1 MGQISVSGPY
11 SGKSYPIIIAGDV
24 PTDEEYGRISEYIRT
39 QEAAVKADLE
49 NKYGDVE
56 GPDDGTAIGRAYR
69 RASGSGSQAIGD
81 LIETVGQKTG
91 IAALADYG
99 TDYAEEARQ
108 ELGQENILQSIAQ
121 RPVGRYQD
129 VNDFSTGLEYLG
141 GLVGGTGSSLESGL
155 KGGIAGGIAG
165 SVIPGAG
172 TLSGFGAGFTAG
184 LVPEFAGKN
193 IQAQEAVKGEDN
205 VSLTTAV
212 GTAVA
217 QALAERLGLKA
228 MAAMGISPNAVG
240 KKVTQRILSGAFKGG
255 GTEALTETFQTA
267 AERLQSGAPMDQ
279 VFDEEGIDQLKNAFV
294 GGALLGT
301 GIGGAAGGIRGPRPE
316 PIIDPNA
323 VPPAADPQLD
333 LGDPVQAKPTSNVDD
348 LAFGPVLSDA
358 EKLAE
363 YDALMAPLRE
373 VVLDSK
379 GEKIKEESPLEKAKR
394 EYEEANPVSK
404 PAAKAPKETQLDLL
418 DENKAKSPTTAAE
431 RADNRVFAE
440 ADTAN
445 NAFDKVAQAA
455 ATKAKKD
462 KERAD
467 AAQARADKTKA
478 AKDLKEAEA
487 AKKKADKA
495 ALVAKKAQERAD
507 KAKAKTEPRTAEPT
521 VEEDTSEIDLAAN
534 LAASKAQTETDQ
546 GRDVEGVETST
557 GTVEVEETNPVD
569 PVTVDST
576 KLRTFKEYLV
586 DKIDA
591 NDVKAA
597 EFIQS
602 VASPEDIATARTLG
616 FDIPN
621 DNATYADIVRAITPS
636 LKPVVEPRTAGDKVE
651 ATPIVEPVVE
661 PRTAGDKVEATP
673 AVEPVVEPVVEPD
686 TTVEDIYTPNVEQQY
701 IDGIVTPVEP
711 RTAGDKVEA
720 APVVEPEAKP
730 VVPDTVEASLDRDAV
745 GVGAVGRGFKP
756 EDVPA
761 GIKGV
766 DSTPKPVE
774 PTTEPIAAVEA
785 RDNVTKAENKTLQER
800 IRSIIINKYIPKTYK
815 SAAVDRKTY
824 GKLLIAAAYVIDPET
839 GNRSLNYMDPT
850 SIADK
855 EQIIF
860 LLEATPK
867 ELKAKFTDPELYK
880 SALAARKYFAVS
892 LNAGLAIDELAHDIV
907 YGSTKSSSE
916 AGMSVEQQV
925 FNAGRNKPAA
935 FAAKDWLEEF
945 LEPETFKYYKDRVRA
960 EIEVQAGTKAA
971 ARRRATADTERSK
984 QAGFEEA
991 FADDNVAKGSNKSQ
1005 AAAFRKAQEDLEA
1018 QAEADRQRDNAAS
1031 VTLGARVSA
1040 VPEQQGPS
1048 KAGFTASKKAK
1059 AEAAFNKF
1067 VEESG
1072 LFKPLPTESVVYLD
1086 DPMSP
1091 SAMGFLGSG
1100 MLKETLYAIA
1110 QGTNYPKLAKIANK
1124 LADMA
1129 GTTKIV
1135 FVPDLV
1141 DMDGAPSAGQFDP
1154 RTNTISINPKS
1165 GMNTHTVLHEM
1176 VHAAVSASLAKNSA
1190 STLALRN
1197 VFNDVKDVLDT
1208 EYGAT
1213 NLDEFI
1219 SEALTNPAFQ
1229 EKLGQLVYKG
1239 DLHKGKTALQR
1250 LYNAIT
1256 NFVRRMIGLQPKPL
1270 TSALSEI
1277 DYLIEGMLA
1286 PAPQFRD
1293 ADSLALMTPAAAN
1306 GFLNSAITNGPI
1318 FNNAGKTRYLAWIED
1333 AAKNVSLGL
1342 FGGANKFLMQATP
1355 LHYLADI
1362 SEKDFGDLGA
1372 KLNTTVNEANGA
1384 YGKQID
1390 ELKNTL
1396 LPIVQWGKA
1405 NKGLQ
1410 DQFNRMVNEA
1420 TRREVDPVLDR
1431 PAAVKKYGKDP
1442 EKMANWEQVR
1452 SDYEA
1457 LVNASPAVVRIY
1469 ATMRN
1474 LFRGLRND
1482 IRNAVDER
1490 LTIAIPDGAVRARVM
1505 KSFYDKLTSKG
1516 TIEPYTPLEREG
1528 DLWIYYNGVDPVTG
1542 NLERYAESFTTPA
1555 ERARA
1560 WAETQEAVRSGIRSN
1575 QKLMASMAELVRQ
1588 KKHANI
1594 EEAIDAQIGVTEA
1607 ASISEVNF
1615 NNAPPASFIAQLT
1628 KQIRDNSPSDTKEQR
1643 ETTNKIINEI
1653 GELVLNTI
1661 PETSYMQSFR
1671 TRKGT
1676 LGNIEDAIR
1685 ATTKRATLLGR
1696 QAVQMKYGNKFD
1708 AIKVELQAAYDK
1720 AGGEGN
1726 TTPAMRDMYDTLVSF
1741 ADSGTGVNRSNFS
1754 KMLTNIGFNMT
1765 LGFNVSGALVNL
1777 SQIPLTVFPV
1787 YGAKYGYDKTSSAIG
1802 EAMRLIHN
1810 SGRKRM
1816 VEVYG
1821 DKVDAEGNPI
1831 KEMQEVT
1838 GTPADR
1844 SVSNYDY
1851 ANETDP
1857 RKKRMQFAVGVGE
1870 RLGLFKRT
1878 LAYDMLDI
1886 DGTNGGME
1894 KFNAASG
1901 FMLHHGERINREV
1914 AFTAAYNLEADIL
1927 DAQAAKDNRTVS
1939 DAEYEQAAEK
1949 AFYMVEMTNG
1959 GSASAASPQIMQGSI
1974 GSVVFMYK
1982 RYGVSMLSL
1991 LHKLA
1996 KEGMVGQSAEAKKL
2010 AAYQLAGIYGSAALM
2025 SGVRGVPFF
2034 GAAAMVYNL
2043 LKDDDEESMQSI
2055 VRRVTGE
2062 GYYSGAV
2069 NYVTGTNVAT
2079 RIQLSDLLFRDTL
2092 IDRDQPAIWTAVE
2105 MLGGPAIGIALQM
2118 DRAADLFAAGEFAR
2132 GAEAFAPSAARNVM
2146 KSVRFYKDG
2155 GAETLAGDIIA
2166 PVHPLHAVAQAL
2178 GFIPA
2183 ELARAYELNAEIKSM
2198 EKGTKSR
2205 RKRILD
2211 EIARARADGDNE
2223 AEQAAYDKIPAYNA
2237 EHPDWPING
2246 KSIEKSMNSRA
2257 ENTSKKFQG
2266 ISIHP
2271 KLRDTY
2277 MDFADQFSGK
2287 ATMF

>member
-1 MGQISVSGPY
+1 MGQISVPGPY

-39 QEAAVKADLE
+39 QEAAVKTDLE
-49 NKYGDVE
+49 SRYGDVE

-81 LIETVGQKTG
+81 LIETIGQKTG

-129 VNDFSTGLEYLG
+129 VNDVSTGLEYLG

-193 IQAQEAVKGEDN
+193 IQAQEAVKGKDN

-228 MAAMGISPNAVG
+228 MAAIGISPTAVG

-316 PIIDPNA
+316 PIVNVDPDA
-323 VPPAADPQLD
+323 VPPAADPQLN

-348 LAFGPVLSDA
+348 LAFGPVVSDA

-363 YDALMAPLRE
+363 YEALMAGLRE
-373 VVLDSK
+373 GTFTPSAATSITPEDRVAKDATAATTATAATAAAENK
-379 GEKIKEESPLEKAKR
+379 AAIDAAETPLQKQKR
-394 EYEEANPVSK
+394 EYEEANNIKSTSTVKAAEGETQPNLFADPVRDK
-404 PAAKAPKETQLDLL
+404 KALAKAKKVLTDDKVAAAVAAKVSEARGNEVTIEDVRRDAQRTIKDIEALGNTKLSPAQNADTTQKATWQKSAKVST
-418 DENKAKSPTTAAE
+418 DEYGNNVDTFDSKNEAE
-431 RADNRVFAE
+431 RADSTV
-440 ADTAN
+440 DP
-445 NAFDKVAQAA
+445 
-455 ATKAKKD
+455 
-462 KERAD
+462 KE
-467 AAQARADKTKA
+467 
-478 AKDLKEAEA
+478 EAEA
-487 AKKKADKA
+487 KAVLDKI
-495 ALVAKKAQERAD
+495 KEQR
-507 KAKAKTEPRTAEPT
+507 
-521 VEEDTSEIDLAAN
+521 LAAN

-546 GRDVEGVETST
+546 SRDVEDVEDT
-557 GTVEVEETNPVD
+557 
-569 PVTVDST
+569 
-576 KLRTFKEYLV
+576 
-586 DKIDA
+586 
-591 NDVKAA
+591 AA
-597 EFIQS
+597 VNEK
-602 VASPEDIATARTLG
+602 V
-616 FDIPN
+616 
-621 DNATYADIVRAITPS
+621 NAGMQAAP
-636 LKPVVEPRTAGDKVE
+636 
-651 ATPIVEPVVE
+651 
-661 PRTAGDKVEATP
+661 
-673 AVEPVVEPVVEPD
+673 
-686 TTVEDIYTPNVEQQY
+686 TVEDIYTPNAEQQY
-701 IDGIVTPVEP
+701 IDGIVAPVEP

-720 APVVEPEAKP
+720 APVVESEAEPVVEPVVEPDTAVERIYKPNAEQQYMDSIVTPMERTAGDNIKANAPVEEPVDPEA
-730 VVPDTVEASLDRDAV
+730 EAEAQTEAQENAALGQRIMDVIGKKYLGIDIGRIDSKKYLD
-745 GVGAVGRGFKP
+745 
-756 EDVPA
+756 
-761 GIKGV
+761 ILV
-766 DSTPKPVE
+766 D
-774 PTTEPIAAVEA
+774 
-785 RDNVTKAENKTLQER
+785 
-800 IRSIIINKYIPKTYK
+800 
-815 SAAVDRKTY
+815 
-824 GKLLIAAAYVIDPET
+824 AAYTINPATNV
-839 GNRSLNYMDPT
+839 GNLRRMDPT
-850 SIADK
+850 NVADK
-855 EQIIF
+855 REIIN
-860 LLEATPK
+860 LLEISPDKLKKVFSNRAKDK
-867 ELKAKFTDPELYK
+867 ENFKVLEPELLAGAKAAKF
-880 SALAARKYFAVS
+880 YFKTA
-892 LNAGLAIDELAHDIV
+892 LNAGLAIDTIAYDMV
-907 YGSTKSSSE
+907 YGTSRVQTQE
-916 AGMSVEQQV
+916 GMTPEQQY
-925 FNAGRNKPAA
+925 FYEGKNKGAA
-935 FAAKDWLEEF
+935 EKAEVWLEEF
-945 LEPETFKYYKDRVRA
+945 LDPYTYAYYTAMKANFRNLKSSAKD
-960 EIEVQAGTKAA
+960 E
-971 ARRRATADTERSK
+971 ARRRSTASQKADVEKEIIKGKEPNLSNLQKEEEIAQMKDIDTVLGVFDSAERSK
-984 QAGFEEA
+984 KDLDKDIILKGEEKERA
-991 FADDNVAKGSNKSQ
+991 EGLYGSSGV
-1005 AAAFRKAQEDLEA
+1005 
-1018 QAEADRQRDNAAS
+1018 S
-1031 VTLGARVSA
+1031 LGQPKNSFTSR
-1040 VPEQQGPS
+1040 QGPS
-1048 KAGFTASKKAK
+1048 KAGFISNKKAK
-1059 AEAAFNKF
+1059 AEADFFNKYTF
-1067 VEESG
+1067 T
-1072 LFKPLPTESVVYLD
+1072 KPLPADSVVYLD

-1091 SAMGFLGSG
+1091 SAMGFLSAGK
-1100 MLKETLYAIA
+1100 LKETLHAIA
-1110 QGTNYPKLAKIANK
+1110 AGSLYPKLAKIANK

-1208 EYGAT
+1208 EYGST

-1229 EKLGQLVYKG
+1229 EKLGQLLYKG
-1239 DLHKGKTALQR
+1239 DLYKGKTALQR

-1256 NFVRRMIGLQPKPL
+1256 NFVRRVIGLQSKPL
-1270 TSALSEI
+1270 TSALSEV

-1318 FNNAGKTRYLAWIED
+1318 FNNAGKTKYIAHIED
-1333 AAKNVSLGL
+1333 ATKNVSLGL

-1362 SEKDFGDLGA
+1362 SEKYFGNLGA

-1442 EKMANWEQVR
+1442 EKMADWEQVR
-1452 SDYEA
+1452 RDYEA
-1457 LVNASPAVVRIY
+1457 LVNSSPLVVRIY

-1482 IRNAVDER
+1482 IKKAVDER
-1490 LTIAIPDGAVRARVM
+1490 LSIAIPDGAIRAKVM

-1528 DLWIYYNGVDPVTG
+1528 DLWLYYNAIDPFRGT
-1542 NLERYAESFTTPA
+1542 LERYSEAFTTPA
-1555 ERARA
+1555 ARARA
-1560 WAETQEAVRSGIRSN
+1560 WSEYQGRVREGIRGN

-1594 EEAIDAQIGVTEA
+1594 EEAIDAQIGVSEA
-1607 ASISEVNF
+1607 ASIADVNF
-1615 NNAPPASFIAQLT
+1615 DNAPPSSFIAQLV
-1628 KQIRDNSPSDTKEQR
+1628 KGIRDNSPSDTKEQR
-1643 ETTNKIINEI
+1643 ETTNRLINEI

-1696 QAVQMKYGNKFD
+1696 QAVQMRYGNKFD

-1741 ADSGTGVNRSNFS
+1741 ANSGTGVNRSNLS
-1754 KMLTNIGFNMT
+1754 KFLTNIGFNMT

-1927 DAQAAKDNRTVS
+1927 GAQAAKDNRTVS

-2105 MLGGPAIGIALQM
+2105 MLGGPAIGIALQV
-2118 DRAADLFAAGEFAR
+2118 DRAANLFAAGEFAR

-2155 GAETLAGDIIA
+2155 GAETLSGDIIA
-2166 PVHPLHAVAQAL
+2166 PVHPLHAVTQAL

-2198 EKGTKSR
+2198 EKGTKAR

-2211 EIARARADGDNE
+2211 NIARARADGDSA

-2271 KLRDTY
+2271 KLRGTF

>member
-1 MGQISVSGPY
+1 MDAINKVFGAIEAKQEIDKQEDIQAELEAGLYGSSGVS
-11 SGKSYPIIIAGDV
+11 
-24 PTDEEYGRISEYIRT
+24 
-39 QEAAVKADLE
+39 
-49 NKYGDVE
+49 
-56 GPDDGTAIGRAYR
+56 
-69 RASGSGSQAIGD
+69 
-81 LIETVGQKTG
+81 
-91 IAALADYG
+91 
-99 TDYAEEARQ
+99 
-108 ELGQENILQSIAQ
+108 LGQPKN
-121 RPVGRYQD
+121 
-129 VNDFSTGLEYLG
+129 NF
-141 GLVGGTGSSLESGL
+141 
-155 KGGIAGGIAG
+155 
-165 SVIPGAG
+165 
-172 TLSGFGAGFTAG
+172 TL
-184 LVPEFAGKN
+184 
-193 IQAQEAVKGEDN
+193 
-205 VSLTTAV
+205 
-212 GTAVA
+212 
-217 QALAERLGLKA
+217 
-228 MAAMGISPNAVG
+228 
-240 KKVTQRILSGAFKGG
+240 
-255 GTEALTETFQTA
+255 
-267 AERLQSGAPMDQ
+267 
-279 VFDEEGIDQLKNAFV
+279 
-294 GGALLGT
+294 
-301 GIGGAAGGIRGPRPE
+301 
-316 PIIDPNA
+316 
-323 VPPAADPQLD
+323 
-333 LGDPVQAKPTSNVDD
+333 
-348 LAFGPVLSDA
+348 
-358 EKLAE
+358 
-363 YDALMAPLRE
+363 
-373 VVLDSK
+373 
-379 GEKIKEESPLEKAKR
+379 
-394 EYEEANPVSK
+394 
-404 PAAKAPKETQLDLL
+404 
-418 DENKAKSPTTAAE
+418 
-431 RADNRVFAE
+431 
-440 ADTAN
+440 
-445 NAFDKVAQAA
+445 
-455 ATKAKKD
+455 
-462 KERAD
+462 
-467 AAQARADKTKA
+467 
-478 AKDLKEAEA
+478 
-487 AKKKADKA
+487 
-495 ALVAKKAQERAD
+495 
-507 KAKAKTEPRTAEPT
+507 
-521 VEEDTSEIDLAAN
+521 
-534 LAASKAQTETDQ
+534 
-546 GRDVEGVETST
+546 
-557 GTVEVEETNPVD
+557 
-569 PVTVDST
+569 
-576 KLRTFKEYLV
+576 
-586 DKIDA
+586 
-591 NDVKAA
+591 
-597 EFIQS
+597 
-602 VASPEDIATARTLG
+602 
-616 FDIPN
+616 
-621 DNATYADIVRAITPS
+621 
-636 LKPVVEPRTAGDKVE
+636 
-651 ATPIVEPVVE
+651 
-661 PRTAGDKVEATP
+661 
-673 AVEPVVEPVVEPD
+673 
-686 TTVEDIYTPNVEQQY
+686 
-701 IDGIVTPVEP
+701 
-711 RTAGDKVEA
+711 
-720 APVVEPEAKP
+720 
-730 VVPDTVEASLDRDAV
+730 
-745 GVGAVGRGFKP
+745 
-756 EDVPA
+756 
-761 GIKGV
+761 
-766 DSTPKPVE
+766 
-774 PTTEPIAAVEA
+774 
-785 RDNVTKAENKTLQER
+785 
-800 IRSIIINKYIPKTYK
+800 
-815 SAAVDRKTY
+815 
-824 GKLLIAAAYVIDPET
+824 
-839 GNRSLNYMDPT
+839 
-850 SIADK
+850 
-855 EQIIF
+855 
-860 LLEATPK
+860 
-867 ELKAKFTDPELYK
+867 
-880 SALAARKYFAVS
+880 
-892 LNAGLAIDELAHDIV
+892 
-907 YGSTKSSSE
+907 
-916 AGMSVEQQV
+916 
-925 FNAGRNKPAA
+925 
-935 FAAKDWLEEF
+935 
-945 LEPETFKYYKDRVRA
+945 
-960 EIEVQAGTKAA
+960 
-971 ARRRATADTERSK
+971 RR
-984 QAGFEEA
+984 
-991 FADDNVAKGSNKSQ
+991 
-1005 AAAFRKAQEDLEA
+1005 
-1018 QAEADRQRDNAAS
+1018 
-1031 VTLGARVSA
+1031 
-1040 VPEQQGPS
+1040 QGPS
-1048 KAGFTASKKAK
+1048 KAGFIANKKAK
-1059 AEAAFNKF
+1059 VEAAFYKKYNI
-1067 VEESG
+1067 
-1072 LFKPLPTESVVYLD
+1072 KPLPTDSVVYLD

-1091 SAMGFLGSG
+1091 SAMGFLSAGK
-1100 MLKETLYAIA
+1100 LKETLHAIA
-1110 QGTNYPKLAKIANK
+1110 AGTLYPRLAKIANK

-1306 GFLNSAITNGPI
+1306 GFLNTAITNGPI

-1333 AAKNVSLGL
+1333 ATKNVSLGL

-1362 SEKDFGDLGA
+1362 SEKYFGDLGA

-1396 LPIVQWGKA
+1396 LPIVQWGKD

-1457 LVNASPAVVRIY
+1457 LVNASPAVVRVY

-1528 DLWIYYNGVDPVTG
+1528 DLWLYYNAIDPLTG

-1555 ERARA
+1555 ARARA
-1560 WAETQEAVRSGIRSN
+1560 WSEIQGKVRDDIRGN
-1575 QKLMASMAELVRQ
+1575 QKLMSSMTELVRQ

-1594 EEAIDAQIGVTEA
+1594 EKAIEAQIGVTEA
-1607 ASISEVNF
+1607 ASISDVNF
-1615 NNAPPASFIAQLT
+1615 DNAPPASFIAQLT
-1628 KQIRDNSPSDTKEQR
+1628 KQIRENSPSDTKEQR

-1708 AIKVELQAAYDK
+1708 AIKVELQAAYDA

-1754 KMLTNIGFNMT
+1754 KFLTNLGFNMT

-1991 LHKLA
+1991 LHKLT

-2155 GAETLAGDIIA
+2155 GAKTLAGDIIA
-2166 PVHPLHAVAQAL
+2166 PVHPLHAVTQAL

-2198 EKGTKSR
+2198 EKGTKAR

-2211 EIARARADGDNE
+2211 EIARARADGDNA

-2237 EHPDWPING
+2237 DHPDWPING

-2257 ENTSKKFQG
+2257 ETTSKKFQG

>member
-49 NKYGDVE
+49 SKYGDVE

-81 LIETVGQKTG
+81 LIETIGQKTG

-155 KGGIAGGIAG
+155 KGGIAGGAL
-165 SVIPGAG
+165 GALTPVPFG
-172 TLSGFGAGFTAG
+172 AAAGFGAGFTAG

-193 IQAQEAVKGEDN
+193 IQAQEAVKGADN

-316 PIIDPNA
+316 PIVNVDPDA
-323 VPPAADPQLD
+323 VPPAGEPQLD
-333 LGDPVQAKPTSNVDD
+333 LGDPVQAKLTSNVDD

-379 GEKIKEESPLEKAKR
+379 GEKIKEESSLEKAKR

-440 ADTAN
+440 ADKAN
-445 NAFDKVAQAA
+445 TEFDRDALAAAKTAQAE
-455 ATKAKKD
+455 ATRAKK
-462 KERAD
+462 
-467 AAQARADKTKA
+467 AQERADKTKA
-478 AKDLKEAEA
+478 AKDLKEAE
-487 AKKKADKA
+487 KA
-495 ALVAKKAQERAD
+495 ALKAKKAQERAD
-507 KAKAKTEPRTAEPT
+507 KAKAKTELRTAGPT

-546 GRDVEGVETST
+546 SRDVEGVETST

-576 KLRTFKEYLV
+576 KLRTFKDYLV
-586 DKIDA
+586 DKIGDIDA
-591 NDVKAA
+591 KGGALKAA
-597 EFIQS
+597 EFMGS
-602 VASPEDIATARTLG
+602 VASPEDIATARILG

-621 DNATYADIVRAITPS
+621 DNATYADIVRAITPNAE
-636 LKPVVEPRTAGDKVE
+636 PVVEPRTAGDKVE

-661 PRTAGDKVEATP
+661 PVIK
-673 AVEPVVEPVVEPD
+673 PV
-686 TTVEDIYTPNVEQQY
+686 
-701 IDGIVTPVEP
+701 VEP

-745 GVGAVGRGFKP
+745 GVGAAGRGLKP

-761 GIKGV
+761 GIEGV
-766 DSTPKPVE
+766 DRTPKPVE
-774 PTTEPIAAVEA
+774 PTTEPIADVEA

-1031 VTLGARVSA
+1031 VTLGAGVSA

-1072 LFKPLPTESVVYLD
+1072 LFKPLPAESVVYLD

-1229 EKLGQLVYKG
+1229 EKLGQLLYKG

-1306 GFLNSAITNGPI
+1306 GFLNTAITNGPI

-1355 LHYLADI
+1355 LHYLAEI
-1362 SEKDFGDLGA
+1362 SRKYFGELGT

-1396 LPIVQWGKA
+1396 LPIVQWGKD

-1431 PAAVKKYGKDP
+1431 PAAVKQYGKDP
-1442 EKMANWEQVR
+1442 EKMADWEQVR
-1452 SDYEA
+1452 RDYEA
-1457 LVNASPAVVRIY
+1457 LVNSSPLVVRIY

-1482 IRNAVDER
+1482 IKKAVDER
-1490 LTIAIPDGAVRARVM
+1490 LSIAIPDGAIRAKVM

-1528 DLWIYYNGVDPVTG
+1528 DLWLYYNAIDPFRGT
-1542 NLERYAESFTTPA
+1542 LERYSEAFTTPA
-1555 ERARA
+1555 ARARA
-1560 WAETQEAVRSGIRSN
+1560 WSEYQGRVREGIRGN

-1594 EEAIDAQIGVTEA
+1594 EEAIDAQIGVSEA
-1607 ASISEVNF
+1607 ASIADVNF
-1615 NNAPPASFIAQLT
+1615 DNAPPSSFIAQLV
-1628 KQIRDNSPSDTKEQR
+1628 KGIRDNSPSDTKEQR
-1643 ETTNKIINEI
+1643 ETTNRLINEI

-1696 QAVQMKYGNKFD
+1696 QAVQMRYGNKFD

-1754 KMLTNIGFNMT
+1754 KILTNIGFNMT

-1777 SQIPLTVFPV
+1777 SQIPLTVYPV

-2132 GAEAFAPSAARNVM
+2132 AAEAFAPSAMRNVM

-2166 PVHPLHAVAQAL
+2166 PVHPLHAVTQAL

-2198 EKGTKSR
+2198 EKGTKAR

-2211 EIARARADGDNE
+2211 EIARARADGDNA

-2237 EHPDWPING
+2237 DHPDWPING

-2257 ENTSKKFQG
+2257 ETTSKKFQG

>member
-49 NKYGDVE
+49 SKYGDVE

-81 LIETVGQKTG
+81 LIETIGQKTG

-155 KGGIAGGIAG
+155 KGGIAGGAL
-165 SVIPGAG
+165 GALTPVPFG
-172 TLSGFGAGFTAG
+172 AAAGFGAGFTAG

-193 IQAQEAVKGEDN
+193 IQAQEAVKGADN

-316 PIIDPNA
+316 PIVNVDPDA
-323 VPPAADPQLD
+323 VPPAGEPQLD
-333 LGDPVQAKPTSNVDD
+333 LGDPVQAKLTSNVDD
-348 LAFGPVLSDA
+348 LAFGPVVSDA

-363 YDALMAPLRE
+363 YEALMAPLRE

-379 GEKIKEESPLEKAKR
+379 SEKIKEESPLEKAKR

-440 ADTAN
+440 ADKAN
-445 NAFDKVAQAA
+445 TEFDRDALAAAKTAQAE
-455 ATKAKKD
+455 ATRAKK
-462 KERAD
+462 
-467 AAQARADKTKA
+467 AQERADKTKA
-478 AKDLKEAEA
+478 AKDLKEAE
-487 AKKKADKA
+487 KA
-495 ALVAKKAQERAD
+495 ALKAKKAQERAD
-507 KAKAKTEPRTAEPT
+507 KAKAKTELRTAGPT

-546 GRDVEGVETST
+546 SRDVEGVETST

-576 KLRTFKEYLV
+576 KLRTFKDYLV
-586 DKIDA
+586 DKIGDIDA
-591 NDVKAA
+591 KGGALKAA
-597 EFIQS
+597 EFMGS
-602 VASPEDIATARTLG
+602 VASPEDIATARILG

-621 DNATYADIVRAITPS
+621 DNATYADIVRAITPNAE
-636 LKPVVEPRTAGDKVE
+636 PVVEPRTAGDKVE

-661 PRTAGDKVEATP
+661 PVIK
-673 AVEPVVEPVVEPD
+673 PV
-686 TTVEDIYTPNVEQQY
+686 
-701 IDGIVTPVEP
+701 VEP

-745 GVGAVGRGFKP
+745 GVGAAGRGLKP

-761 GIKGV
+761 GIEGV
-766 DSTPKPVE
+766 DRTPKPVE
-774 PTTEPIAAVEA
+774 PTTEPIADVEA

-1031 VTLGARVSA
+1031 VTLGAGVSA

-1072 LFKPLPTESVVYLD
+1072 LFKPLPAESVVYLD

-1229 EKLGQLVYKG
+1229 EKLGQLLYKG

-1306 GFLNSAITNGPI
+1306 GFLNTAITNGPI

-1355 LHYLADI
+1355 LHYLAEI
-1362 SEKDFGDLGA
+1362 SRKYFGELGT

-1396 LPIVQWGKA
+1396 LPIVQWGKD

-1431 PAAVKKYGKDP
+1431 PAAVKQYGKDP
-1442 EKMANWEQVR
+1442 EKMADWEQVR
-1452 SDYEA
+1452 RDYEA
-1457 LVNASPAVVRIY
+1457 LVNSSPLVVRIY

-1482 IRNAVDER
+1482 IKKAVDER
-1490 LTIAIPDGAVRARVM
+1490 LSIAIPDGAIRAKVM

-1528 DLWIYYNGVDPVTG
+1528 DLWLYYNAIDPFRGT
-1542 NLERYAESFTTPA
+1542 LERYSEAFTTPA
-1555 ERARA
+1555 ARARA
-1560 WAETQEAVRSGIRSN
+1560 WSEYQGRVREGIRGN

-1594 EEAIDAQIGVTEA
+1594 EEAIDAQIGVSEA
-1607 ASISEVNF
+1607 ASIADVNF
-1615 NNAPPASFIAQLT
+1615 DNAPPSSFIAQLV
-1628 KQIRDNSPSDTKEQR
+1628 KGIRDNSPSDTKEQR
-1643 ETTNKIINEI
+1643 ETTNRLINEI

-1696 QAVQMKYGNKFD
+1696 QAVQMRYGNKFD

-1754 KMLTNIGFNMT
+1754 KILTNIGFNMT

-1777 SQIPLTVFPV
+1777 SQIPLTVYPV

-2132 GAEAFAPSAARNVM
+2132 AAEAFAPSAMRNVM

-2166 PVHPLHAVAQAL
+2166 PVHPLHAVTQAL

-2198 EKGTKSR
+2198 EKGTKAR

-2211 EIARARADGDNE
+2211 EIARARADGDNA

-2237 EHPDWPING
+2237 DHPDWPING

-2257 ENTSKKFQG
+2257 ETTSKKFQG

>member
-49 NKYGDVE
+49 SKYGDVE

-81 LIETVGQKTG
+81 LIETIGQKTG

-155 KGGIAGGIAG
+155 KGGIAGGAL
-165 SVIPGAG
+165 GALTPVPFG
-172 TLSGFGAGFTAG
+172 AAAGFGAGFTAG

-193 IQAQEAVKGEDN
+193 IQAQEAVKGADN

-316 PIIDPNA
+316 PIVNVDPDA
-323 VPPAADPQLD
+323 VPPAGEPQLD
-333 LGDPVQAKPTSNVDD
+333 LGDPVQAKLTSNVDD

-379 GEKIKEESPLEKAKR
+379 SEKIKEESPLEKAKR

-440 ADTAN
+440 ADKAN
-445 NAFDKVAQAA
+445 TEFDRDALAAAKTAQAE
-455 ATKAKKD
+455 ATRAKK
-462 KERAD
+462 
-467 AAQARADKTKA
+467 AQERADKTKA
-478 AKDLKEAEA
+478 AKDLKEAE
-487 AKKKADKA
+487 KA
-495 ALVAKKAQERAD
+495 ALKAKKAQERAD
-507 KAKAKTEPRTAEPT
+507 KAKAKTELRTAGPT

-546 GRDVEGVETST
+546 SRDVEGVETST

-576 KLRTFKEYLV
+576 KLRTFKDYLV
-586 DKIDA
+586 DKIGDIDA
-591 NDVKAA
+591 KGGALKAA
-597 EFIQS
+597 EFMGS
-602 VASPEDIATARTLG
+602 VASPEDIATARILG

-621 DNATYADIVRAITPS
+621 DNATYADIVRAITPNAE
-636 LKPVVEPRTAGDKVE
+636 PVVEPRTAGDKVE

-661 PRTAGDKVEATP
+661 PVIK
-673 AVEPVVEPVVEPD
+673 PV
-686 TTVEDIYTPNVEQQY
+686 
-701 IDGIVTPVEP
+701 VEP

-745 GVGAVGRGFKP
+745 GVGAAGRGLKP

-761 GIKGV
+761 GIEGV
-766 DSTPKPVE
+766 DRTPKPVE
-774 PTTEPIAAVEA
+774 PTTEPIADVEA

-1031 VTLGARVSA
+1031 VTLGAGVSA

-1072 LFKPLPTESVVYLD
+1072 LFKPLPAESVVYLD

-1229 EKLGQLVYKG
+1229 EKLGQLLYKG

-1306 GFLNSAITNGPI
+1306 GFLNTAITNGPI

-1355 LHYLADI
+1355 LHYLAEI
-1362 SEKDFGDLGA
+1362 SRKYFGELGT

-1396 LPIVQWGKA
+1396 LPIVQWGKD

-1431 PAAVKKYGKDP
+1431 PAAVKQYGKDP
-1442 EKMANWEQVR
+1442 EKMADWEQVR
-1452 SDYEA
+1452 RDYEA
-1457 LVNASPAVVRIY
+1457 LVNSSPLVVRIY

-1482 IRNAVDER
+1482 IKKAVDER
-1490 LTIAIPDGAVRARVM
+1490 LSIAIPDGAIRAKVM

-1528 DLWIYYNGVDPVTG
+1528 DLWLYYNAIDPFRGT
-1542 NLERYAESFTTPA
+1542 LERYSEAFTTPA
-1555 ERARA
+1555 ARARA
-1560 WAETQEAVRSGIRSN
+1560 WSEYQGRVREGIRGN

-1594 EEAIDAQIGVTEA
+1594 EEAIDAQIGVSEA
-1607 ASISEVNF
+1607 ASIADVNF
-1615 NNAPPASFIAQLT
+1615 DNAPPSSFIAQLV
-1628 KQIRDNSPSDTKEQR
+1628 KGIRDNSPSDTKEQR
-1643 ETTNKIINEI
+1643 ETTNRLINEI

-1696 QAVQMKYGNKFD
+1696 QAVQMRYGNKFD

-1754 KMLTNIGFNMT
+1754 KILTNIGFNMT

-1777 SQIPLTVFPV
+1777 SQIPLTVYPV

-2132 GAEAFAPSAARNVM
+2132 AAEAFAPSAMRNVM

-2166 PVHPLHAVAQAL
+2166 PVHPLHAVTQAL

-2198 EKGTKSR
+2198 EKGTKAR

-2211 EIARARADGDNE
+2211 EIARARADGDNA

-2237 EHPDWPING
+2237 DHPDWPING

-2257 ENTSKKFQG
+2257 ETTSKKFQG

>member
-1 MGQISVSGPY
+1 MGQISVPGPY

-49 NKYGDVE
+49 SKYGDVE

-165 SVIPGAG
+165 SVLPGPG
-172 TLSGFGAGFTAG
+172 TMAGFGYGFTAG

-228 MAAMGISPNAVG
+228 MAAIGISPTAVG

-316 PIIDPNA
+316 PIVNVDPDA
-323 VPPAADPQLD
+323 VPPAVDSQDELD
-333 LGDPVQAKPTSNVDD
+333 LDGAIQPATTSGLTTDY
-348 LAFGPVLSDA
+348 ATDA

-363 YDALMAPLRE
+363 YEALMAPLRE
-373 VVLDSK
+373 
-379 GEKIKEESPLEKAKR
+379 ERIKSESPLEKERR
-394 EYEEANPVSK
+394 ESIESMPKPKPV
-404 PAAKAPKETQLDLL
+404 KAPKETQLDLFA
-418 DENKAKSPTTAAE
+418 ENKAKSPTTAAE
-431 RADNRVFAE
+431 RADNEVFAE
-440 ADTAN
+440 ANKAN
-445 NAFDKVAQAA
+445 TAFDKVAQAA
-455 ATKAKKD
+455 ATKAKKAQ
-462 KERAD
+462 ERAD
-467 AAQARADKTKA
+467 ATQARADKTNA
-478 AKDLKEAEA
+478 AKDLKEAKT
-487 AKKKADKA
+487 AKNKADKT
-495 ALVAKKAQERAD
+495 ALDAKKAQERAD
-507 KAKAKTEPRTAEPT
+507 KAKAKTEPRTAGPT
-521 VEEDTSEIDLAAN
+521 VGEDTSEIDLAAN

-557 GTVEVEETNPVD
+557 GTVEVEETNPID

-576 KLRTFKEYLV
+576 RLRTFKEYLV
-586 DKIDA
+586 DKIDTNGA
-591 NDVKAA
+591 KAA

-602 VASPEDIATARTLG
+602 VAFPKDIATARTLG

-651 ATPIVEPVVE
+651 ATP
-661 PRTAGDKVEATP
+661 A
-673 AVEPVVEPVVEPD
+673 
-686 TTVEDIYTPNVEQQY
+686 
-701 IDGIVTPVEP
+701 
-711 RTAGDKVEA
+711 
-720 APVVEPEAKP
+720 VEPEAKP

-745 GVGAVGRGFKP
+745 GVGAAGRGLKP

-766 DSTPKPVE
+766 DSAPKPVE
-774 PTTEPIAAVEA
+774 PTAEPIADVEA

-991 FADDNVAKGSNKSQ
+991 FADDNVAEGSNKSQ

-1208 EYGAT
+1208 EYGST

-1355 LHYLADI
+1355 LHYLAEI
-1362 SEKDFGDLGA
+1362 SRKYFGELGT

-1396 LPIVQWGKA
+1396 LPIVQWGKN

-1555 ERARA
+1555 ARARA
-1560 WAETQEAVRSGIRSN
+1560 WSETQEAVRSGIRSN

-1777 SQIPLTVFPV
+1777 SQIPLTVYPV

-2105 MLGGPAIGIALQM
+2105 MLGGPAIGITLQM

-2132 GAEAFAPSAARNVM
+2132 AAEAFAPSAARNVM

>member
-49 NKYGDVE
+49 SKYGDVE

-81 LIETVGQKTG
+81 LIETIGQKTG

-155 KGGIAGGIAG
+155 KGGIAGGAL
-165 SVIPGAG
+165 GALTPVPFG
-172 TLSGFGAGFTAG
+172 AAAGFGAGFTAG

-193 IQAQEAVKGEDN
+193 IQAQEAVKGADN

-316 PIIDPNA
+316 PIVNVDPDA
-323 VPPAADPQLD
+323 VPPAGEPQLD
-333 LGDPVQAKPTSNVDD
+333 LGDPVQAKLTSNVDD

-379 GEKIKEESPLEKAKR
+379 SEKIKEESPLEKAKR

-440 ADTAN
+440 ADKAN
-445 NAFDKVAQAA
+445 TEFDRDALAAAKTAQAE
-455 ATKAKKD
+455 ATRAKK
-462 KERAD
+462 
-467 AAQARADKTKA
+467 AQERADKTKA
-478 AKDLKEAEA
+478 AKDLKEAE
-487 AKKKADKA
+487 KA
-495 ALVAKKAQERAD
+495 ALKAKKAQERAD
-507 KAKAKTEPRTAEPT
+507 KAKAKTELRTAGPT

-546 GRDVEGVETST
+546 SRDVEGVETST

-576 KLRTFKEYLV
+576 KLRTFKDYLV
-586 DKIDA
+586 DKIGDIDA
-591 NDVKAA
+591 KGGALKAA
-597 EFIQS
+597 EFMGS
-602 VASPEDIATARTLG
+602 VASPEDIATARILG

-621 DNATYADIVRAITPS
+621 DNATYADIVRAITPNAE
-636 LKPVVEPRTAGDKVE
+636 PVVEPRTAGDKVE

-661 PRTAGDKVEATP
+661 PVIK
-673 AVEPVVEPVVEPD
+673 PV
-686 TTVEDIYTPNVEQQY
+686 
-701 IDGIVTPVEP
+701 VEP

-745 GVGAVGRGFKP
+745 GVGAAGRGLKP

-761 GIKGV
+761 GIEGV
-766 DSTPKPVE
+766 DRTPKPVE
-774 PTTEPIAAVEA
+774 PTTEPIADVEA

-1031 VTLGARVSA
+1031 VTLGAGVSA

-1072 LFKPLPTESVVYLD
+1072 LFKPLPAESVVYLD

-1229 EKLGQLVYKG
+1229 EKLGQLLYKG

-1306 GFLNSAITNGPI
+1306 GFLNTAITNGPI

-1355 LHYLADI
+1355 LHYLAEI
-1362 SEKDFGDLGA
+1362 SRKYFGELGT

-1396 LPIVQWGKA
+1396 LPIVQWGKD

-1431 PAAVKKYGKDP
+1431 PAAVKQYGKDP
-1442 EKMANWEQVR
+1442 EKMADWEQVR
-1452 SDYEA
+1452 RDYEA
-1457 LVNASPAVVRIY
+1457 LVNSSPLVVRIY

-1482 IRNAVDER
+1482 IKKAVDER
-1490 LTIAIPDGAVRARVM
+1490 LSIAIPDGAIRAKVM

-1528 DLWIYYNGVDPVTG
+1528 DLWLYYNAIDPFRGT
-1542 NLERYAESFTTPA
+1542 LERYSEAFTTPA
-1555 ERARA
+1555 ARARA
-1560 WAETQEAVRSGIRSN
+1560 WSEYQGRVREGIRGN

-1594 EEAIDAQIGVTEA
+1594 EEAIDAQIGVSEA
-1607 ASISEVNF
+1607 ASIADVNF
-1615 NNAPPASFIAQLT
+1615 DNAPPSSFIAQLV
-1628 KQIRDNSPSDTKEQR
+1628 KGIRDNSPSDTKEQR
-1643 ETTNKIINEI
+1643 ETTNRLIKEI

-1696 QAVQMKYGNKFD
+1696 QAVQMRYGNKFD

-1754 KMLTNIGFNMT
+1754 KILTNIGFNMT

-1777 SQIPLTVFPV
+1777 SQIPLTVYPV

-2132 GAEAFAPSAARNVM
+2132 AAEAFAPSAMRNVM

-2166 PVHPLHAVAQAL
+2166 PVHPLHAVTQAL

-2198 EKGTKSR
+2198 EKGTKAR

-2211 EIARARADGDNE
+2211 EIARARADGDNA

-2237 EHPDWPING
+2237 DHPDWPING

-2257 ENTSKKFQG
+2257 ETTSKKFQG

>member
-49 NKYGDVE
+49 SKYGDVE

-81 LIETVGQKTG
+81 LIETIGQKTG

-155 KGGIAGGIAG
+155 KGGIAGGAL
-165 SVIPGAG
+165 GALTPVPFG
-172 TLSGFGAGFTAG
+172 AAAGFGAGFTAG

-193 IQAQEAVKGEDN
+193 IQAQEAVKGADN

-316 PIIDPNA
+316 PIVNVDPDA
-323 VPPAADPQLD
+323 VPPAGEPQLD
-333 LGDPVQAKPTSNVDD
+333 LGDPVQAKLTSNVDD

-379 GEKIKEESPLEKAKR
+379 SEKIKEESPLEKAKR

-440 ADTAN
+440 ADKAN
-445 NAFDKVAQAA
+445 TEFDRDALAAAKTAQAE
-455 ATKAKKD
+455 ATRAKK
-462 KERAD
+462 
-467 AAQARADKTKA
+467 AQERADKTKA
-478 AKDLKEAEA
+478 AKDLKEAE
-487 AKKKADKA
+487 KA
-495 ALVAKKAQERAD
+495 ALKAKKAQERAD
-507 KAKAKTEPRTAEPT
+507 KAKAKTELRTAGPT

-546 GRDVEGVETST
+546 SRDVEGVETST

-576 KLRTFKEYLV
+576 KLRTFKDYLV
-586 DKIDA
+586 DKIGDIDA
-591 NDVKAA
+591 KGGALKAA
-597 EFIQS
+597 EFMGS
-602 VASPEDIATARTLG
+602 VASPEDIATARILG

-621 DNATYADIVRAITPS
+621 DNATYADIVRAITPN
-636 LKPVVEPRTAGDKVE
+636 A
-651 ATPIVEPVVE
+651 EPV
-661 PRTAGDKVEATP
+661 
-673 AVEPVVEPVVEPD
+673 
-686 TTVEDIYTPNVEQQY
+686 
-701 IDGIVTPVEP
+701 VEP

-745 GVGAVGRGFKP
+745 GVGAAGRGLKP

-761 GIKGV
+761 GIEGV
-766 DSTPKPVE
+766 DRTPKPVE
-774 PTTEPIAAVEA
+774 PTTEPIADVEA

-1031 VTLGARVSA
+1031 VTLGAGVSA

-1072 LFKPLPTESVVYLD
+1072 LFKPLPAESVVYLD

-1229 EKLGQLVYKG
+1229 EKLGQLLYKG

-1306 GFLNSAITNGPI
+1306 GFLNTAITNGPI

-1355 LHYLADI
+1355 LHYLAEI
-1362 SEKDFGDLGA
+1362 SRKYFGELGT

-1396 LPIVQWGKA
+1396 LPIVQWGKD

-1431 PAAVKKYGKDP
+1431 PAAVKQYGKDP
-1442 EKMANWEQVR
+1442 EKMADWEQVR
-1452 SDYEA
+1452 RDYEA
-1457 LVNASPAVVRIY
+1457 LVNSSPLVVRIY

-1482 IRNAVDER
+1482 IKKAVDER
-1490 LTIAIPDGAVRARVM
+1490 LSIAIPDGAIRAKVM

-1528 DLWIYYNGVDPVTG
+1528 DLWLYYNAIDPFRGT
-1542 NLERYAESFTTPA
+1542 LERYSEAFTTPA
-1555 ERARA
+1555 ARARA
-1560 WAETQEAVRSGIRSN
+1560 WSEYQGRVREGIRGN

-1594 EEAIDAQIGVTEA
+1594 EEAIDAQIGVSEA
-1607 ASISEVNF
+1607 ASIADVNF
-1615 NNAPPASFIAQLT
+1615 DNAPPSSFIAQLV
-1628 KQIRDNSPSDTKEQR
+1628 KGIRDNSPSDTKEQR
-1643 ETTNKIINEI
+1643 ETTNRLINEI

-1696 QAVQMKYGNKFD
+1696 QAVQMRYGNKFD

-1754 KMLTNIGFNMT
+1754 KILTNIGFNMT

-1777 SQIPLTVFPV
+1777 SQIPLTVYPV

-2132 GAEAFAPSAARNVM
+2132 AAEAFAPSAMRNVM

-2166 PVHPLHAVAQAL
+2166 PVHPLHAVTQAL

-2198 EKGTKSR
+2198 EKGTKAR

-2211 EIARARADGDNE
+2211 EIARARADGDNA

-2237 EHPDWPING
+2237 DHPDWPING

-2257 ENTSKKFQG
+2257 ETTSKKFQG

>member
-1 MGQISVSGPY
+1 MDSIVKPEDYTGQRDPNKKYYHATTKEFDALDPSMGLVTGDYGPAAYFSGDMRYPLALV
-11 SGKSYPIIIAGDV
+11 GKDA
-24 PTDEEYGRISEYIRT
+24 RI
-39 QEAAVKADLE
+39 
-49 NKYGDVE
+49 
-56 GPDDGTAIGRAYR
+56 
-69 RASGSGSQAIGD
+69 
-81 LIETVGQKTG
+81 IETRLNTDNFLDLNDPRPVPVEKRTALMETLTALNVTSALTNSKQVPLMVDVNYT
-91 IAALADYG
+91 AARPN
-99 TDYAEEARQ
+99 TVETAEEKTTS
-108 ELGQENILQSIAQ
+108 L
-121 RPVGRYQD
+121 
-129 VNDFSTGLEYLG
+129 DFSTPYNLLQTLG
-141 GLVGGTGSSLESGL
+141 TVLWDLRSSGEKTNRQNLRDTLV
-155 KGGIAGGIAG
+155 
-165 SVIPGAG
+165 
-172 TLSGFGAGFTAG
+172 GAGFTGVITDVGSVGQGGNVAVYDAG
-184 LVPEFAGKN
+184 VMTDLNTEAETDFNTEAEAEA
-193 IQAQEAVKGEDN
+193 QTEAQENAALGQRIMDIIGEKYLGTNIGRIDSKKYLDILVDAAYTINPATN
-205 VSLTTAV
+205 VGNLRRMDPTN
-212 GTAVA
+212 VA
-217 QALAERLGLKA
+217 DKREIINLLE
-228 MAAMGISPNAVG
+228 ISPDKL
-240 KKVTQRILSGAFKGG
+240 KKVF
-255 GTEALTETFQTA
+255 
-267 AERLQSGAPMDQ
+267 
-279 VFDEEGIDQLKNAFV
+279 
-294 GGALLGT
+294 
-301 GIGGAAGGIRGPRPE
+301 
-316 PIIDPNA
+316 
-323 VPPAADPQLD
+323 
-333 LGDPVQAKPTSNVDD
+333 SN
-348 LAFGPVLSDA
+348 
-358 EKLAE
+358 
-363 YDALMAPLRE
+363 
-373 VVLDSK
+373 
-379 GEKIKEESPLEKAKR
+379 
-394 EYEEANPVSK
+394 
-404 PAAKAPKETQLDLL
+404 
-418 DENKAKSPTTAAE
+418 
-431 RADNRVFAE
+431 RA
-440 ADTAN
+440 
-445 NAFDKVAQAA
+445 
-455 ATKAKKD
+455 KD
-462 KERAD
+462 KENFKVLEPELLAG
-467 AAQARADKTKA
+467 AKA
-478 AKDLKEAEA
+478 AKFYF
-487 AKKKADKA
+487 
-495 ALVAKKAQERAD
+495 
-507 KAKAKTEPRTAEPT
+507 KTA
-521 VEEDTSEIDLAAN
+521 
-534 LAASKAQTETDQ
+534 
-546 GRDVEGVETST
+546 
-557 GTVEVEETNPVD
+557 
-569 PVTVDST
+569 
-576 KLRTFKEYLV
+576 
-586 DKIDA
+586 
-591 NDVKAA
+591 
-597 EFIQS
+597 
-602 VASPEDIATARTLG
+602 
-616 FDIPN
+616 
-621 DNATYADIVRAITPS
+621 
-636 LKPVVEPRTAGDKVE
+636 
-651 ATPIVEPVVE
+651 
-661 PRTAGDKVEATP
+661 
-673 AVEPVVEPVVEPD
+673 
-686 TTVEDIYTPNVEQQY
+686 
-701 IDGIVTPVEP
+701 
-711 RTAGDKVEA
+711 
-720 APVVEPEAKP
+720 
-730 VVPDTVEASLDRDAV
+730 
-745 GVGAVGRGFKP
+745 
-756 EDVPA
+756 
-761 GIKGV
+761 
-766 DSTPKPVE
+766 
-774 PTTEPIAAVEA
+774 
-785 RDNVTKAENKTLQER
+785 
-800 IRSIIINKYIPKTYK
+800 
-815 SAAVDRKTY
+815 
-824 GKLLIAAAYVIDPET
+824 
-839 GNRSLNYMDPT
+839 
-850 SIADK
+850 
-855 EQIIF
+855 
-860 LLEATPK
+860 
-867 ELKAKFTDPELYK
+867 
-880 SALAARKYFAVS
+880 
-892 LNAGLAIDELAHDIV
+892 LNAGLAIDTIAYDMV
-907 YGSTKSSSE
+907 YGTSRVQTQE
-916 AGMSVEQQV
+916 GMTPEQQY
-925 FNAGRNKPAA
+925 FYEGKNRGAA
-935 FAAKDWLEEF
+935 EKAEVWLEEF
-945 LEPETFKYYKDRVRA
+945 LDPYTYAYYTAMKVNFGNLKRSAKD
-960 EIEVQAGTKAA
+960 E
-971 ARRRATADTERSK
+971 ARRRTTTSQKTAEDK
-984 QAGFEEA
+984 QASTFAPTSEKEKAEMDAINKVFGAIEA
-991 FADDNVAKGSNKSQ
+991 K
-1005 AAAFRKAQEDLEA
+1005 QEIDKREDIQTELEA
-1018 QAEADRQRDNAAS
+1018 GLYGSSGVSLGQPKNSFAS
-1031 VTLGARVSA
+1031 R
-1040 VPEQQGPS
+1040 QGPS
-1048 KAGFTASKKAK
+1048 KAGFIANKKAK
-1059 AEAAFNKF
+1059 AEADFFNKYTF
-1067 VEESG
+1067 T
-1072 LFKPLPTESVVYLD
+1072 KPLPADSVVYLD

-1091 SAMGFLGSG
+1091 SAMGFLSAGK
-1100 MLKETLYAIA
+1100 LKETLHAIA
-1110 QGTNYPKLAKIANK
+1110 AGTLYPRLAKIANK

-1355 LHYLADI
+1355 LHYLAEI
-1362 SEKDFGDLGA
+1362 SRKYFGELGT

-1396 LPIVQWGKA
+1396 LPIVQWGKN

-1555 ERARA
+1555 ARARA
-1560 WAETQEAVRSGIRSN
+1560 WSETQEAVRSGIRSN

-1777 SQIPLTVFPV
+1777 SQIPLTVYPV

-2105 MLGGPAIGIALQM
+2105 MLGGPAIGITLQM

-2132 GAEAFAPSAARNVM
+2132 AAEAFAPSAARNVM